1 MRRWAGLLVIACL
14 VLGACQRSDRTGQD
28 IGGASIDGLQFQ
40 GVFYAQWTMVTPH
53 PKGVRPLGPA
63 DLGRMVGRVVANR
76 ADEPVESAAPFHN
89 LEAMFLPVGTPV
101 YAVRGYPTSFRL
113 AARSNGTLA
122 VYEPWYVP
130 TAGVGADL
138 LGGIQ
143 GRVRRIGVY
152 SSREPLRPLGSIE
165 DPQQVEELVGLVLR
179 APAVEQDPATG
190 PHDDEHY
197 VVSFHL
203 RDGTA
208 VSRLFNART
217 GFLAG
222 GVVVPDQFIAAVRE
236 ATGRHREAT
245 AP

>member
-14 VLGACQRSDRTGQD
+14 ALGACQRSDRTGQD

-40 GVFYAQWTMVTPH
+40 GVFYAKWTMVTSH

-63 DLGRMVGRVVANR
+63 DLRGVVGRVVANR
-76 ADEPVESAAPFHN
+76 ADEPVESAVPFRN

-113 AARSNGTLA
+113 AARSDGRLA
-122 VYEPWYVP
+122 VYEPWYFP
-130 TAGVGADL
+130 TARVGADL

-143 GRVRRIGVY
+143 GSVRRIGVY
-152 SSREPLRPLGSIE
+152 GTGKPLRPLGSIQ
-165 DPQQVEELVGLVLR
+165 DPHQVEHLVRLVLR
-179 APAVEQDPATG
+179 APAVEQDPARG

-208 VSRLFNART
+208 TSRLFNAKT
-217 GFLAG
+217 GYLAG
-222 GVVVPDQFIAAVRE
+222 GVIIPDQFTAAVRQ
-236 ATGRHREAT
+236 AIGRHREAT

>member
-14 VLGACQRSDRTGQD
+14 MLAACQRSNRTEND
-28 IGGASIDGLQFQ
+28 SAGASIDGIQFQ
-40 GVFYAQWTMVTPH
+40 GVFYAQWTMVTSH

-63 DLGRMVGRVVANR
+63 DLGRVVGRVVANR
-76 ADEPVESAAPFHN
+76 ADEPVESAVPLRN
-89 LEAMFLPVGTPV
+89 LEATFLPVGTPV
-101 YAVRGYPTSFRL
+101 YAVRGYPISFRL

-122 VYEPWYVP
+122 IYEPWYFP
-130 TAGVGADL
+130 TARVGADL

-152 SSREPLRPLGSIE
+152 SSREPLGLLGSIE
-165 DPQQVEELVGLVLR
+165 DPRQVEPLVRLVLR
-179 APAVEQDPATG
+179 APAVEQDPRRG
-190 PHDDEHY
+190 PQDDEHY

-208 VSRLFNART
+208 ASRSFNAKT
-217 GFLAG
+217 GYLAG
-222 GVVVPDQFIAAVRE
+222 GVVVPDQFTAAVRE
-236 ATGRHREAT
+236 AIGRHREAT